1 MFDDYSFLIIVA
13 IIFIFFVYPQCTC
26 NEKENYENNNN
37 TVIYDNLDDQY
48 KSITDG
54 NEYSK
59 DNIENAKK
67 DKTQKFKSSE
77 TPIITMGTPNPLESE
92 IKPMIHPSKS
102 LFYFHHHKSHPS
114 CCGSTAYSSD
124 QGCVCWTPNMN
135 VKYCRKSSAISPSS

>member
-26 NEKENYENNNN
+26 NEKENYENNN
-37 TVIYDNLDDQY
+37 TIIYDNLDDHY
-48 KSITDG
+48 KSITVE
-54 NEYSK
+54 NHHSK
-59 DNIENAKK
+59 GNIENAKK
-67 DKTQKFKSSE
+67 DKTQKFKNTE

-92 IKPMIHPSKS
+92 IKPMIHPSES

-135 VKYCRKSSAISPSS
+135 IKYCRKSSAISPSS

>member
-26 NEKENYENNNN
+26 NEKENYENN
-37 TVIYDNLDDQY
+37 TIIYDNLDDQY

-67 DKTQKFKSSE
+67 DKTQKFKNSE

-92 IKPMIHPSKS
+92 IKPMIHPSES

-135 VKYCRKSSAISPSS
+135 IKYCRKNSAISPSS